1 MKKLFIAF
9 AAISLGLLAASCSI
23 GDIIGINLDYD
34 MDNPWDSWTKVK
46 TGVYLGTEEGWNKDE
61 VIAKG
66 TDGSIIVCKVDGSG
80 DLPREFSGFDGKKT
94 VYSFGQS
101 QYKGTKIFTHTTSI
115 VAETQSTAM
124 DAFTANVAATKKL
137 WGAKGVGLITT
148 PKKYKKIANGS
159 DFWGNYKAICDKYQ
173 AGGYVA
179 PENQLTTEYTE
190 FDTKWFT
197 DKYPKDMD
205 AKGWVVPYTGK
216 GKIEWMTVFR
226 QQGWDD
232 HGNRKVLYGGC
243 QFELVT
249 YVKAEI
255 TGITYDEAAEYL
267 NKVKSSGKYNVQ
279 DKDNFADGS
288 TSFAF
293 KAWSNDEAEN
303 LEGFKG
309 YIYPSYDIKFTSLLT
324 PTLTIE
330 FAVCYI
336 TFV

>member
-1 MKKLFIAF
+1 M
-9 AAISLGLLAASCSI
+9 AASCSLS
-23 GDIIGINLDYD
+23 DIIGVNLDYNQ
-34 MDNPWDSWTKVK
+34 DNPWESWEKTKA
-46 TGVYLGTEEGWNKDE
+46 GVYLGIADGWNKDE

-80 DLPREFSGFDGKKT
+80 DLPREFSGFDGKNT
-94 VYSFGQS
+94 IYTFGQS
-101 QYKGTKIFTHTTSI
+101 QYKGTKIFTHTVSI
-115 VAETQSTAM
+115 VSETQSTAM
-124 DAFTANVAATKKL
+124 DAITANVTATKKL
-137 WGAKGVGLITT
+137 WGAKGIGLITT
-148 PKKYKKIANGS
+148 PKKYKKIAAGS
-159 DFWGNYKAICDKYQ
+159 DFWGNYKSICQKYQ

-179 PENQLTTEYTE
+179 PENQLVTEYTE

-205 AKGWVVPYTGK
+205 ARGWVVPYTGK
-216 GKIEWMTVFR
+216 GKIEWMTVSH

-232 HGNRKVLYGGC
+232 HGNRKVFYGGC
-243 QFELVT
+243 DFADVT

-279 DKDNFADGS
+279 SPDNYADGS

-293 KAWSNDEAEN
+293 KAWSDDNAEST
-303 LEGFKG
+303 EGYKG
-309 YIYPSYDIKFTSLLT
+309 YICPNYDIKFTSLLG

-330 FAVCYI
+330 FAVSY
-336 TFV
+336 TTYV